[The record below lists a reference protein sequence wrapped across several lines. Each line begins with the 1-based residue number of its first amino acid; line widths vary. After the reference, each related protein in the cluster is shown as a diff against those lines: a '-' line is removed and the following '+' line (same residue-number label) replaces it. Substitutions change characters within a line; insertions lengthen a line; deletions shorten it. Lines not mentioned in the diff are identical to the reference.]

1 MASLGF
7 LRPEGRPFYGL
18 DAPHELLVL
27 SSLAGTCFLG
37 FCILTFLPKKSEELK
52 KALTES
58 RRYNKLYYDLV
69 RPLFV
74 VGILYWGACAAHY
87 VYSSLELK
95 YAVADRM
102 VSMVDWSQTRS
113 ILDVGCGRG
122 LLMNTMALA
131 MKKVSIKYRSFHSW
145 ASESVELG
153 SHASCS

>member
-27 SSLAGTCFLG
+27 SSLAGTCFFA
-37 FCILTFLPKKSEELK
+37 FCTLTFLPKKHEKLK
-52 KALTES
+52 KALIES
-58 RRYNKLYYDLV
+58 RRYNKLYYDLA
-69 RPLFV
+69 RPLIV
-74 VGILYWGACAAHY
+74 VGILYWGACAVHY

-113 ILDVGCGRG
+113 VLDVGCGRG

-131 MKKVSIKYRSFHSW
+131 MKKVCVKYRSFHSW
-145 ASESVELG
+145 ASESFELR
-153 SHASCS
+153 SHASCF